1 MDAGILDGK
10 GVLLVP
16 VLTDLLGLAGVASG
30 ISPSRPR
37 GRLGASPWTALIHL
51 INRLDKSNVKNFP
64 ILDLACLGVG
74 WSPLT
79 SKQIALHIGEL
90 EVFFCMLL

>member
-1 MDAGILDGK
+1 MDG
-10 GVLLVP
+10 
-16 VLTDLLGLAGVASG
+16 S
-30 ISPSRPR
+30 
-37 GRLGASPWTALIHL
+37 
-51 INRLDKSNVKNFP
+51 NRLDKSNVKNFP

-90 EVFFCMLL
+90 EVFFACFFNILECGFAIEGNHGQRTDT